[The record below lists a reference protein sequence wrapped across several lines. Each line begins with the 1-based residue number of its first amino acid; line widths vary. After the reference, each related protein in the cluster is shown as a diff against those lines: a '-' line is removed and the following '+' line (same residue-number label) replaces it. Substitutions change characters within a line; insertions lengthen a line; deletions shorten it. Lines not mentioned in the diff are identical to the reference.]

1 MEKYL
6 NPQNIE
12 DYNKKEFWD
21 QAFEKYKSVFDWYG
35 SFNDFKSFFKTYLN
49 KKSRILLV
57 GCGNSNLG
65 ERLLCFVLFL
75 ISRYDNGYQNIICI
89 DYSETVI
96 ETMKNRR
103 GHRDT
108 LEYQVMDATKMT
120 FEDASFDVVIDKACL
135 DAIYAENNSKCLGD
149 ATAYL
154 KENFRVLKPEGILFT
169 ISMSQDFIC
178 SLLYGCLWLGFSL

>member
-6 NPQNIE
+6 NPKNIE

-21 QAFEKYKSVFDWYG
+21 EAFEKYKSVFDWYG
-35 SFNDFKSFFKTYLN
+35 GYNDFKTYFATYIN

-65 ERLLCFVLFL
+65 ERLLSLLFHFTC
-75 ISRYDNGYQNIICI
+75 RYDNGYYNLVCI

-96 ETMKNRR
+96 HTMTQRR
-103 GHRDT
+103 GGRST
-108 LEYQVMDATKMT
+108 LQYMVMDATKMS

-135 DAIYAENNSKCLGD
+135 YAIYAEDNENCRRD

-154 KENFRVLKPEGILFT
+154 NENIRVLKPDGVLFT

-178 SLLYGCLWLGFSL
+178 TLLHSSFVYTCLP